1 MAESKSA
8 CLTEISAALTTL
20 AASGRIKPL
29 DTEAAAR
36 LLNGA
41 ALNAAL
47 WVAASE
53 DPANVLPRA
62 AETFRIMARG
72 LLAD

>member
-1 MAESKSA
+1 VTDLLKDGV
-8 CLTEISAALTTL
+8 L
-20 AASGRIKPL
+20 RQV
-29 DTEAAAR
+29 DVEAAAR

-53 DPANVLPRA
+53 EPQGTLPKA
-62 AETFRIMARG
+62 IEAFTCLASGF
-72 LLAD
+72 LAD

>member
-1 MAESKSA
+1 M
-8 CLTEISAALTTL
+8 
-20 AASGRIKPL
+20 KPV
-29 DTEAAAR
+29 DVEAAAR
-36 LLNGA
+36 LPKGP

-47 WVAASE
+47 RVTASE
-53 DPANVLPRA
+53 DPTAILLRA